1 MSSFWNI
8 KKEMIEIRKY
18 KSNQAQEW
26 DLFVEAAKNGIFMFE
41 RKYMDY
47 HSDRFTDYSLMFYR
61 DGEELIAVLPA
72 SLHGTELRSHG
83 GLTYGGMLCGY
94 QMKQHLMNEC
104 FEVLIDYL
112 RKEGITE
119 VLYKHIPH
127 FFHKYPSEEELYP
140 LWRHGAQLVR
150 RDVSSVIDLSCP
162 IKMPKGR
169 KAQISRAKREG
180 VIVNIEETFDEF
192 IALENQVL
200 QEYHSVQAVHTG
212 AELALLHSRF
222 PKQIKLYTARKNGEL
237 IAGSLLFV
245 YDDVVHTQYM
255 ASSELGREIGGLD
268 LVVATMME
276 EHKNT
281 KHYFDFGISTDDVGR
296 SFNAG
301 LCSQKEGFG
310 GRTVCYDFYR
320 LKI

>member
-1 MSSFWNI
+1 
-8 KKEMIEIRKY
+8 MIEIRKY